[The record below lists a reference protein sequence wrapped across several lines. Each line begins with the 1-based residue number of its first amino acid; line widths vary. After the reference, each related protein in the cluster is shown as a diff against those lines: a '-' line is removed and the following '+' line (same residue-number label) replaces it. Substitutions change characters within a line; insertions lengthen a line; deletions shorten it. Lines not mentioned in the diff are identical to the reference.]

1 MSERRGSLGVSGS
14 CSHSLY
20 FSRSEKAR
28 NASVLTKLYLA
39 AFWTLLKEIDEWRQW
54 LPSLSVN
61 DGHMFGYCGSTIH
74 LCLLFTCTF
83 PQAPVFG
90 HHQRQS
96 RRLVYAAQLLFCSSL
111 KTELKN
117 KFCINFSLI
126 CCLWEQM
133 HSIHHIFSYVSIF
146 FSEERN
152 LTHSPILCRYSADS
166 TMKTAMLEPPLRE
179 Q

>member
-1 MSERRGSLGVSGS
+1 MGLKYLNTWEEPSYEPSFSKRHMLTWVSVEVVSGS

-146 FSEERN
+146 FLKRG
-152 LTHSPILCRYSADS
+152 I
-166 TMKTAMLEPPLRE
+166 
-179 Q
+179 